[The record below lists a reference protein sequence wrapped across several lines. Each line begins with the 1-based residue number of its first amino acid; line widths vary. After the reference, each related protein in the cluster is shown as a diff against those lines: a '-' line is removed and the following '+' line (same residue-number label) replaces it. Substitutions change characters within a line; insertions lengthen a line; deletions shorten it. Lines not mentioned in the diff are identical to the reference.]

1 MLKKKELNFLRGSD
15 VDLLIGASGRMT
27 NSLLMAGFK
36 FAPALPTTVIP
47 LAFFAFQ
54 YSSFYSIFPSPA

>member
-15 VDLLIGASGRMT
+15 IDLLIGASGRMT
-27 NSLLMAGFK
+27 NSLFMAGFK

-47 LAFFAFQ
+47 LAVFVVQ
-54 YSSFYSIFPSPA
+54 YSFFKFIFPSPA

>member
-27 NSLLMAGFK
+27 NSLFMAGIN
-36 FAPALPTTVIP
+36 FAPAFSATVIQ
-47 LAFFAFQ
+47 LAVFAV
-54 YSSFYSIFPSPA
+54 